1 MRPLAL
7 ELEAFGPFAAKE
19 AVDFSA
25 LTELGLYLVA
35 GDTGAG
41 KTSLFDAMVYA
52 LYGKVPGARGDGVV
66 RLRSDFAKD
75 AATTSVSLE
84 FEVNDAR
91 WRVLRTPTQQRD
103 KQRGEGTTEVPAK
116 ATLERYD
123 GRAWQ
128 EEAAGKRPV
137 DGRILDLLGLDH
149 EQFSQ
154 VVLLPQGKFD
164 QVLRADSGDR
174 EKLLRTL
181 FSTEGFMLAAEHLRR
196 LATTRRAEANEAEAL
211 SNEAVGQ
218 AVEAWDEALGGLT
231 EVTEGTGVTVAAW
244 KDDDQNVVVG
254 RAVRL
259 TYLDRWKK
267 AVEKAS
273 AAADKGV
280 TEAQDRLRQVE
291 GEAGRFDEAKE
302 LREALNEIEKTK
314 SQAKKDAKVLEDG
327 RRAAPVVE
335 ALDEL
340 GTRTDV
346 LTEAQSEHS
355 SAVDG
360 LVDAGLPAD
369 EVPTTVVEAN
379 GLSTKWSK
387 REEKCTG
394 YTADLK
400 AAGVHAGSALDFRE
414 QADDAREQAAGFAEA
429 VTEQASDLEDLEA
442 DHTEAAGAQAELPGA
457 LKQEQDAMTAHEVAT
472 DLSGARK
479 DLTAAEKAA
488 GLAKRARQTA
498 ESEVEAQRRR
508 DLENVAVHL
517 AREGL
522 VDGEPC
528 PVCGSLAH
536 PSPASPAKG
545 SGGSRLAAAEA
556 ALTGAIA
563 AAASAETDLRRATKD
578 LDKSERA
585 FIKAGTGKPVS
596 DLRPIITKA
605 KEALT
610 KAEAKVKRLEKFAGR
625 AATLGTDLK
634 KARTDLQVSKDE
646 GAKQQ
651 AEAKRLDG
659 LAGVNEGEAKRLT
672 AKVERALGKG
682 VDPSVLAEE
691 AGRIVAA
698 LESVVATLGVVV
710 EAFAHHDAQQRLVVK
725 MLKSTGFAE
734 EAAVRAAERPSRELD
749 EIDERLEK
757 RQQAEKGAKI
767 RLAVLTKEGVPKA
780 RPAVEVAAT
789 AVADAVERVGSLR
802 EATRLLSERHKAF
815 KGAADSADQ
824 KRSAAAKARAGAD
837 LAEQV
842 DKTCRGKGSGSK
854 QSLEQWVLAHFLR
867 EVSAEATIRLRSMSD
882 GRFGF
887 VVSDQDEKDRAVGL
901 RLDIEDSYTGK
912 KRPTNSLSGGETFLA
927 SLSLALGLADTVQ
940 RRNGGVR
947 IDCLFVDEGFGA
959 LDTDALDLA
968 IDTLAELR
976 AGGRTVGVI
985 SHVEGVKQRLDLGL
999 RVVKTDRGSHI
1010 VPGRE

>member
-19 AVDFSA
+19 EVDFSA

-91 WRVLRTPTQQRD
+91 WRVHRTPTQQRD

-273 AAADKGV
+273 AIADKGV

-291 GEAGRFDEAKE
+291 GEADRFDEAKE

-340 GTRTDV
+340 GTRADV

-355 SAVDG
+355 SAIKG
-360 LVDAGLPAD
+360 LVDTGLPAN

-394 YTADLK
+394 YAADLK
-400 AAGVHAGSALDFRE
+400 AAGVHAGSALDLRE
-414 QADDAREQAAGFAEA
+414 QADDAREQTADLAEA
-429 VTEQASDLEDLEA
+429 ATRQSSNLEDLEA
-442 DHTEAAGAQAELPGA
+442 DHKEAAGAQAELPGA
-457 LKQEQDAMTAHEVAT
+457 LKQKQEAETAHEAAT
-472 DLSGARK
+472 DLHEARK
-479 DLTAAEKAA
+479 DLKAAEKAV
-488 GLAKRARQTA
+488 GTAKKAHQTA
-498 ESEVEAQRRR
+498 KSEVEAQRQR
-508 DLENVAVHL
+508 DLENVAAHL

-528 PVCGSLAH
+528 PVCGSLEH

-545 SGGSRLAAAEA
+545 SSASRLEAAEA
-556 ALTGAIA
+556 ALTGAVA
-563 AAASAETDLRRATKD
+563 EEASAEADLRRATKD
-578 LDKSERA
+578 LDKSEKA
-585 FIKAGTGKPVS
+585 FVKAGIGKPAS
-596 DLRPIITKA
+596 DLSPVITKA
-605 KEALT
+605 KAALT
-610 KAEAKVKRLEKFAGR
+610 KTTDEVKRLKKLAGNTSALER
-625 AATLGTDLK
+625 SVD
-634 KARTDLQVSKDE
+634 KARKDLQASKDE
-646 GAKQQ
+646 RAEQQ
-651 AEAKRLDG
+651 GEAKRLDG
-659 LAGVNEGEAKRLT
+659 LAAVDEEEAKRLT

-682 VDPSVLAEE
+682 ADPAALAEE

-698 LESVVATLGVVV
+698 LVSVVATLGDVAKVS
-710 EAFAHHDAQQRLVVK
+710 AQHDAQHQPRRGVELPAEVQASPPGLVRSQCPRFT
-725 MLKSTGFAE
+725 METH
-734 EAAVRAAERPSRELD
+734 SR
-749 EIDERLEK
+749 
-757 RQQAEKGAKI
+757 
-767 RLAVLTKEGVPKA
+767 
-780 RPAVEVAAT
+780 
-789 AVADAVERVGSLR
+789 
-802 EATRLLSERHKAF
+802 
-815 KGAADSADQ
+815 
-824 KRSAAAKARAGAD
+824 
-837 LAEQV
+837 
-842 DKTCRGKGSGSK
+842 
-854 QSLEQWVLAHFLR
+854 
-867 EVSAEATIRLRSMSD
+867 
-882 GRFGF
+882 
-887 VVSDQDEKDRAVGL
+887 
-901 RLDIEDSYTGK
+901 
-912 KRPTNSLSGGETFLA
+912 SLSHFGIRSDAPT
-927 SLSLALGLADTVQ
+927 DTSRSRSTEIQ
-940 RRNGGVR
+940 RM
-947 IDCLFVDEGFGA
+947 A
-959 LDTDALDLA
+959 
-968 IDTLAELR
+968 
-976 AGGRTVGVI
+976 
-985 SHVEGVKQRLDLGL
+985 
-999 RVVKTDRGSHI
+999 
-1010 VPGRE
+1010 

>member
-19 AVDFSA
+19 EVDFSA

-75 AATTSVSLE
+75 AATTSVTLE

-91 WRVLRTPTQQRD
+91 WRVHRTPTQQRD

-137 DGRILDLLGLDH
+137 DGRILDLLGLDY

-181 FSTEGFMLAAEHLRR
+181 FSTEGFMLAAEHLKQ

-211 SNEAVGQ
+211 SNEAVGR

-254 RAVRL
+254 RADRL

-267 AVEKAS
+267 AVEKAR
-273 AAADKGV
+273 AVADKGV

-340 GTRTDV
+340 GTRADV
-346 LTEAQSEHS
+346 LTEAQSQHS
-355 SAVDG
+355 SAIKG
-360 LVDAGLPAD
+360 LVDAGLPAN

-394 YTADLK
+394 YAADLK
-400 AAGVHAGSALDFRE
+400 AAGVHAGSALDLRE
-414 QADDAREQAAGFAEA
+414 QVDDAREQAAGFAEA
-429 VTEQASDLEDLEA
+429 VTEQGSDLEDLEA

-457 LKQEQDAMTAHEVAT
+457 LKLEQDAMTAHEVAT

-488 GLAKRARQTA
+488 GMAKRARQTA
-498 ESEVEAQRRR
+498 KSEVEAQRRR
-508 DLENVAVHL
+508 DLENVAAHL
-517 AREGL
+517 ARDGL

-528 PVCGSLAH
+528 PVCGSLEH

-545 SGGSRLAAAEA
+545 SGGSRLEAAEA
-556 ALTGAIA
+556 ALTGAVA
-563 AAASAETDLRRATKD
+563 AEASAEEILRRATKD

-585 FIKAGTGKPVS
+585 FIKAGIGKPVS

-610 KAEAKVKRLEKFAGR
+610 KAGAEVKRLQKLAGR
-625 AATLGTDLK
+625 AATLGTDVK

-659 LAGVNEGEAKRLT
+659 LAGVDEGEAERLT

-710 EAFAHHDAQQRLVVK
+710 EAFAHHDAQQDLVVK

-734 EAAVRAAERPSRELD
+734 EAAARAAERPSRELD

-757 RQQAEKGAKI
+757 RQQAEKGAKA
-767 RLAVLTKEGVPKA
+767 RLGVLTKEGVPKA

-842 DKTCRGKGSGSK
+842 DKTCRGKGPGSK

-867 EVSAEATIRLRSMSD
+867 EVSAEATVRLRSMSD

-887 VVSDQDEKDRAVGL
+887 VVSDQDEKGRAVGL

-912 KRPTNSLSGGETFLA
+912 KRPANSLSGGETFLA

>member
-1 MRPLAL
+1 
-7 ELEAFGPFAAKE
+7 
-19 AVDFSA
+19 V
-25 LTELGLYLVA
+25 
-35 GDTGAG
+35 
-41 KTSLFDAMVYA
+41 
-52 LYGKVPGARGDGVV
+52 
-66 RLRSDFAKD
+66 
-75 AATTSVSLE
+75 
-84 FEVNDAR
+84 
-91 WRVLRTPTQQRD
+91 
-103 KQRGEGTTEVPAK
+103 GT
-116 ATLERYD
+116 
-123 GRAWQ
+123 
-128 EEAAGKRPV
+128 
-137 DGRILDLLGLDH
+137 
-149 EQFSQ
+149 
-154 VVLLPQGKFD
+154 
-164 QVLRADSGDR
+164 
-174 EKLLRTL
+174 
-181 FSTEGFMLAAEHLRR
+181 
-196 LATTRRAEANEAEAL
+196 
-211 SNEAVGQ
+211 
-218 AVEAWDEALGGLT
+218 
-231 EVTEGTGVTVAAW
+231 
-244 KDDDQNVVVG
+244 
-254 RAVRL
+254 
-259 TYLDRWKK
+259 
-267 AVEKAS
+267 
-273 AAADKGV
+273 
-280 TEAQDRLRQVE
+280 
-291 GEAGRFDEAKE
+291 
-302 LREALNEIEKTK
+302 
-314 SQAKKDAKVLEDG
+314 
-327 RRAAPVVE
+327 
-335 ALDEL
+335 
-340 GTRTDV
+340 
-346 LTEAQSEHS
+346 
-355 SAVDG
+355 
-360 LVDAGLPAD
+360 
-369 EVPTTVVEAN
+369 
-379 GLSTKWSK
+379 
-387 REEKCTG
+387 
-394 YTADLK
+394 
-400 AAGVHAGSALDFRE
+400 
-414 QADDAREQAAGFAEA
+414 
-429 VTEQASDLEDLEA
+429 
-442 DHTEAAGAQAELPGA
+442 
-457 LKQEQDAMTAHEVAT
+457 
-472 DLSGARK
+472 
-479 DLTAAEKAA
+479 
-488 GLAKRARQTA
+488 AKRARQTA
-498 ESEVEAQRRR
+498 QSEVEAQRRR
-508 DLENVAVHL
+508 DLENVAAHL

-528 PVCGSLAH
+528 PVCGSLEH

-545 SGGSRLAAAEA
+545 SGGSRLEAAEA
-556 ALTGAIA
+556 ALTGAVA
-563 AAASAETDLRRATKD
+563 AEASAEADLRRATKD

-585 FIKAGTGKPVS
+585 FIKAGIGKPVG

-610 KAEAKVKRLEKFAGR
+610 KAGAEVKRLQKFAGR
-625 AATLGTDLK
+625 AAALGTDVK
-634 KARTDLQVSKDE
+634 KARMDLQVSKDE

-659 LAGVNEGEAKRLT
+659 LAGVDEGEAERLT

-698 LESVVATLGVVV
+698 LESVVATLGIVV
-710 EAFAHHDAQQRLVVK
+710 EAFAHHDAQQGLVVK

-757 RQQAEKGAKI
+757 RQQAEKGAKA
-767 RLAVLTKEGVPKA
+767 RLGVLTKEGVPKA

-842 DKTCRGKGSGSK
+842 DKTCRGKGPGSK

-867 EVSAEATIRLRSMSD
+867 EVSAEATVRLRSMSD

-887 VVSDQDEKDRAVGL
+887 VVSDQDEKGRAVGL

-912 KRPTNSLSGGETFLA
+912 KRPANSLSGGETFLA

>member
-19 AVDFSA
+19 EVDFSA

-84 FEVNDAR
+84 FEVNDVR
-91 WRVLRTPTQQRD
+91 WRVHRTPTQQRD

-196 LATTRRAEANEAEAL
+196 LAATRRAEANEAEAL

-291 GEAGRFDEAKE
+291 GEAGRFGEAKE

-340 GTRTDV
+340 GTRADV

-355 SAVDG
+355 SAIKG
-360 LVDAGLPAD
+360 LVDAGLPAN
-369 EVPTTVVEAN
+369 EMPTTIVEAN

-394 YTADLK
+394 YAADLK
-400 AAGVHAGSALDFRE
+400 AAGVYAGSALDLRE
-414 QADDAREQAAGFAEA
+414 QVDDAREQAAGFAEA
-429 VTEQASDLEDLEA
+429 VTEQGSDLEDLEA

-488 GLAKRARQTA
+488 GMAKRARQTA
-498 ESEVEAQRRR
+498 KSEVEAQRRR

-528 PVCGSLAH
+528 PVCGSLEH

-545 SGGSRLAAAEA
+545 SGGSRLEAAEA

-563 AAASAETDLRRATKD
+563 AAASAGADLRRATKD

-610 KAEAKVKRLEKFAGR
+610 KAGAEVKRLQKFAGR
-625 AATLGTDLK
+625 AAALGTDVK
-634 KARTDLQVSKDE
+634 KARMDLQVSKDE

-659 LAGVNEGEAKRLT
+659 LAGVDEGEAERLT

-710 EAFAHHDAQQRLVVK
+710 EAFAHHDAQQGLVVK

-734 EAAVRAAERPSRELD
+734 EAAARAAERPSRELD

-757 RQQAEKGAKI
+757 RQQAEKGAKA
-767 RLAVLTKEGVPKA
+767 RLGVLTKEGVPKA

-842 DKTCRGKGSGSK
+842 DKTCRGKGPGSK

-867 EVSAEATIRLRSMSD
+867 EVSAEATVRLRSMSD

-887 VVSDQDEKDRAVGL
+887 VVSDQDEKGRAVGL

-912 KRPTNSLSGGETFLA
+912 KRPANSLSGGETFLA

>member
-1 MRPLAL
+1 
-7 ELEAFGPFAAKE
+7 
-19 AVDFSA
+19 
-25 LTELGLYLVA
+25 
-35 GDTGAG
+35 
-41 KTSLFDAMVYA
+41 
-52 LYGKVPGARGDGVV
+52 
-66 RLRSDFAKD
+66 
-75 AATTSVSLE
+75 
-84 FEVNDAR
+84 
-91 WRVLRTPTQQRD
+91 
-103 KQRGEGTTEVPAK
+103 
-116 ATLERYD
+116 
-123 GRAWQ
+123 
-128 EEAAGKRPV
+128 
-137 DGRILDLLGLDH
+137 
-149 EQFSQ
+149 
-154 VVLLPQGKFD
+154 
-164 QVLRADSGDR
+164 
-174 EKLLRTL
+174 
-181 FSTEGFMLAAEHLRR
+181 
-196 LATTRRAEANEAEAL
+196 
-211 SNEAVGQ
+211 
-218 AVEAWDEALGGLT
+218 
-231 EVTEGTGVTVAAW
+231 
-244 KDDDQNVVVG
+244 
-254 RAVRL
+254 
-259 TYLDRWKK
+259 
-267 AVEKAS
+267 
-273 AAADKGV
+273 
-280 TEAQDRLRQVE
+280 
-291 GEAGRFDEAKE
+291 
-302 LREALNEIEKTK
+302 
-314 SQAKKDAKVLEDG
+314 
-327 RRAAPVVE
+327 
-335 ALDEL
+335 
-340 GTRTDV
+340 
-346 LTEAQSEHS
+346 
-355 SAVDG
+355 
-360 LVDAGLPAD
+360 
-369 EVPTTVVEAN
+369 
-379 GLSTKWSK
+379 
-387 REEKCTG
+387 
-394 YTADLK
+394 
-400 AAGVHAGSALDFRE
+400 VHAGSALDLRE
-414 QADDAREQAAGFAEA
+414 QVDDAREQAAGFAEA
-429 VTEQASDLEDLEA
+429 VTEQGSDLEDLEA

-457 LKQEQDAMTAHEVAT
+457 LKLEQDAMTAHEVAT

-488 GLAKRARQTA
+488 GMAKRARQTA
-498 ESEVEAQRRR
+498 KSEVEAQRRR
-508 DLENVAVHL
+508 DLENVAAHL
-517 AREGL
+517 ARDGL

-528 PVCGSLAH
+528 PVCGSLEH

-545 SGGSRLAAAEA
+545 SGGSRLEAAEA
-556 ALTGAIA
+556 ALTGAVA
-563 AAASAETDLRRATKD
+563 AEASAEEIFRRATKD

-585 FIKAGTGKPVS
+585 FIKAGIGKPVS

-610 KAEAKVKRLEKFAGR
+610 KAGAEVKRLQKFAGR
-625 AATLGTDLK
+625 AAALGTDVK
-634 KARTDLQVSKDE
+634 KARMDLQVSKDE

-659 LAGVNEGEAKRLT
+659 LAGVDEGEAERLT

-710 EAFAHHDAQQRLVVK
+710 EAFAHHDAQQDLVVK

-734 EAAVRAAERPSRELD
+734 EAAARAAERPSRELD

-757 RQQAEKGAKI
+757 RQQAEKGAKA
-767 RLAVLTKEGVPKA
+767 RLGVLTKEGVPKA
-780 RPAVEVAAT
+780 RPAVEEAVT
-789 AVADAVERVGSLR
+789 AVADAVERVGLLR

-842 DKTCRGKGSGSK
+842 DKTCRGKGPGSK

-867 EVSAEATIRLRSMSD
+867 EVSAEATVRLRSMSD

-999 RVVKTDRGSHI
+999 RVVKTDRGSHV

>member
-19 AVDFSA
+19 QVDFSA

-52 LYGKVPGARGDGVV
+52 LYGKVPGARGDGIA

-91 WRVLRTPTQQRD
+91 WRVHRTPTQQRD

-196 LATTRRAEANEAEAL
+196 LAATRRAEANEAETL

-254 RAVRL
+254 RADRL

-267 AVEKAS
+267 AVEKAR
-273 AAADKGV
+273 AVADKGV

-291 GEAGRFDEAKE
+291 GEAGRFAEAKE
-302 LREALNEIEKTK
+302 LLEALNEIEKTK
-314 SQAKKDAKVLEDG
+314 PQAKKDARVLEDG

-355 SAVDG
+355 SAIKG
-360 LVDAGLPAD
+360 LVDAGLPAN

-394 YTADLK
+394 YAADLK
-400 AAGVHAGSALDFRE
+400 AAGVHAGSALDLRE
-414 QADDAREQAAGFAEA
+414 QVDDAREQAAGFAEA
-429 VTEQASDLEDLEA
+429 VTEQGSDLEDLEA

-457 LKQEQDAMTAHEVAT
+457 LKLEQDAMTAHEVAT

-488 GLAKRARQTA
+488 GMAKRARQTA
-498 ESEVEAQRRR
+498 KSEVEAQRRR
-508 DLENVAVHL
+508 DLENVAAHL
-517 AREGL
+517 ARDGL

-528 PVCGSLAH
+528 PVCGSLEH

-545 SGGSRLAAAEA
+545 SGGSRLEAAEA
-556 ALTGAIA
+556 ALTGAVA
-563 AAASAETDLRRATKD
+563 AEASAEEILRRATKD

-585 FIKAGTGKPVS
+585 FIKAGIGKPVS

-610 KAEAKVKRLEKFAGR
+610 KAGAEVKRLQKFAGR
-625 AATLGTDLK
+625 VAALGTDVK
-634 KARTDLQVSKDE
+634 KARMDLQVSKDE

-659 LAGVNEGEAKRLT
+659 LAGVDEGEAERLT

-710 EAFAHHDAQQRLVVK
+710 EAFAHHDAQQDLVVK

-734 EAAVRAAERPSRELD
+734 EAAARAAERPSRELD

-757 RQQAEKGAKI
+757 RQQAEKGAKA
-767 RLAVLTKEGVPKA
+767 RLGVLTKEGVPKA
-780 RPAVEVAAT
+780 RPAVEEAVT
-789 AVADAVERVGSLR
+789 AVADAVERVGLLR

-842 DKTCRGKGSGSK
+842 DKTCRGKGPGSK

-867 EVSAEATIRLRSMSD
+867 EVSAEATVRLRSMSD

-959 LDTDALDLA
+959 LDTEALDLA

-999 RVVKTDRGSHI
+999 RVVKTDRGSHL

>member
-19 AVDFSA
+19 EVDFSA

-52 LYGKVPGARGDGVV
+52 LYGKVPGARGDGVM

-91 WRVLRTPTQQRD
+91 WRVHRTPTQQRD

-164 QVLRADSGDR
+164 QVLQADSGDR

-196 LATTRRAEANEAEAL
+196 LAATRRAEANEAEAL

-302 LREALNEIEKTK
+302 LRKALNEIEKTK

-340 GTRTDV
+340 GTRADV

-355 SAVDG
+355 SAIKG
-360 LVDAGLPAD
+360 LVDAGLPAN

-394 YTADLK
+394 YAADLK
-400 AAGVHAGSALDFRE
+400 AAGVHAGSALDLWE
-414 QADDAREQAAGFAEA
+414 QVDDAREQAAGFAEA

-498 ESEVEAQRRR
+498 ESEVEVQRRR
-508 DLENVAVHL
+508 DLENV
-517 AREGL
+517 
-522 VDGEPC
+522 
-528 PVCGSLAH
+528 
-536 PSPASPAKG
+536 
-545 SGGSRLAAAEA
+545 
-556 ALTGAIA
+556 
-563 AAASAETDLRRATKD
+563 
-578 LDKSERA
+578 
-585 FIKAGTGKPVS
+585 
-596 DLRPIITKA
+596 
-605 KEALT
+605 
-610 KAEAKVKRLEKFAGR
+610 
-625 AATLGTDLK
+625 
-634 KARTDLQVSKDE
+634 
-646 GAKQQ
+646 
-651 AEAKRLDG
+651 
-659 LAGVNEGEAKRLT
+659 
-672 AKVERALGKG
+672 
-682 VDPSVLAEE
+682 
-691 AGRIVAA
+691 
-698 LESVVATLGVVV
+698 
-710 EAFAHHDAQQRLVVK
+710 
-725 MLKSTGFAE
+725 
-734 EAAVRAAERPSRELD
+734 
-749 EIDERLEK
+749 
-757 RQQAEKGAKI
+757 
-767 RLAVLTKEGVPKA
+767 
-780 RPAVEVAAT
+780 
-789 AVADAVERVGSLR
+789 
-802 EATRLLSERHKAF
+802 
-815 KGAADSADQ
+815 
-824 KRSAAAKARAGAD
+824 
-837 LAEQV
+837 
-842 DKTCRGKGSGSK
+842 
-854 QSLEQWVLAHFLR
+854 
-867 EVSAEATIRLRSMSD
+867 
-882 GRFGF
+882 
-887 VVSDQDEKDRAVGL
+887 
-901 RLDIEDSYTGK
+901 
-912 KRPTNSLSGGETFLA
+912 
-927 SLSLALGLADTVQ
+927 
-940 RRNGGVR
+940 
-947 IDCLFVDEGFGA
+947 
-959 LDTDALDLA
+959 
-968 IDTLAELR
+968 
-976 AGGRTVGVI
+976 
-985 SHVEGVKQRLDLGL
+985 
-999 RVVKTDRGSHI
+999 
-1010 VPGRE
+1010 